1 VNAVWRRGV
10 RFCFRLLYHELAF
23 TYDVVS
29 WAASMGAWRCWTETA
44 LRHLP
49 PGDPVLEL
57 AHGPGHLQV
66 ALAAHNRRAVGI
78 DLSAQMGRQARRR
91 LQRAGQSVRLSRA
104 DVQALPFADQSFS
117 AVISTF
123 PTEFITWPQTLGEVR
138 RVLQPGAP
146 LIIVPLA
153 SFSSG
158 GVAAAGLEWAYR
170 VTGQRTTPAA
180 PETGIESYFAPHG
193 FSVQTFQEPCPRS
206 TALVIVARKTP

>member
-1 VNAVWRRGV
+1 VSALWRRTV
-10 RFCFRLLYHELAF
+10 RFGFRLLYHELAF
-23 TYDVVS
+23 TYDAVS

-49 PGDPVLEL
+49 SHDPILEL
-57 AHGPGHLQV
+57 AHGPGHLQG
-66 ALAAHNRRAVGI
+66 ALAGQGRRVFGI

-91 LQRAGQSVRLSRA
+91 LLSAGHPARLARAN
-104 DVQALPFADQSFS
+104 VQALPFADQSFA

-123 PTEFITWPQTLGEVR
+123 PTEFITLPQTLGEVR

-146 LIIVPLA
+146 LIVVPLA

-158 GVAAAGLEWAYR
+158 GAAAAGLEWAYR

-180 PETGIESYFAPHG
+180 PETGIASYFAPHG
-193 FSVQTFQEPCPRS
+193 FSVETFEEPCPRS
-206 TALVIVARKTP
+206 KVLVIVARKTP